1 MLNKTLK
8 LDTENQKP
16 TRDGFGI
23 GLVEAG
29 KKNESIVALTAD
41 LKESTRVE
49 SFAKEFPERF
59 FEVGV
64 AEQNLVTVASGLAN
78 YGKIP
83 FVTSYATFSP
93 GRNWEQIRTTVCI
106 NDVPVKI
113 IGCHAG
119 LTVGPDGA
127 THQALEDI
135 AIMRALP
142 NMTVVV
148 PCDSEEA
155 RKATL
160 AIVQSSTPSPKE
172 GVGMGI
178 GPAYLRLG
186 REKMPQITTPETSF
200 ELGKGYYAFETESA
214 DVTIIAC
221 GALVYYAILAAQELG
236 DEGINVD
243 VINMHTI
250 KPLDRD
256 IVIQAAKKTG
266 AIVTAEEHQIA
277 GGLGSAV
284 AEILAEEFPT
294 PIEFI
299 GVRDQFGQSG
309 TPLELM
315 KHYKLDPESIKIAVM
330 DVLNRKG

>member
-23 GLVEAG
+23 GLVEVG
-29 KKNESIVALTAD
+29 KNDERIVALTAD
-41 LKESTRVE
+41 LSESTRVE
-49 SFAKEFPERF
+49 KFAKEFPNRF
-59 FEVGV
+59 FQVGV

-106 NDVPVKI
+106 NDVPVKVV
-113 IGCHAG
+113 GCHAG

-135 AIMRALP
+135 AIMRVLP

-148 PCDSEEA
+148 PCDSEES
-155 RKATL
+155 RKATH
-160 AIVQSSTPSPKE
+160 AIAQTGK
-172 GVGMGI
+172 
-178 GPAYLRLG
+178 PAYLRLG
-186 REKMPQITTPETSF
+186 REKMPQLTTTETSF
-200 ELGKGYYAFETESA
+200 ELGKSYYGFETESA

-221 GALVYYAILAAQELG
+221 GGLVYTAILAAQELG
-236 DEGINVD
+236 NQGINVN

-250 KPLDRD
+250 KPIDREA
-256 IVIQAAKKTG
+256 IISAAKKTG

-284 AEILAEEFPT
+284 AEVLAEEFPT
-294 PIEFI
+294 PIEFV
-299 GVRDQFGQSG
+299 GVRDQYGQSG
-309 TPLELM
+309 KPSELVE
-315 KHYKLDPESIKIAVM
+315 HYGLGISHVITAVQ
-330 DVLNRKG
+330 DVVKRK

>member
-8 LDTENQKP
+8 INTEDQKA
-16 TRDGFGI
+16 TRDGFGV

-29 KKNESIVALTAD
+29 KKDERIVALTAD

-49 SFAKEFPERF
+49 QFAKEFPDRF
-59 FEVGV
+59 FEIGV

-106 NDVPVKI
+106 NDVPVKV

-142 NMTVVV
+142 NMAVVV

-155 RKATL
+155 YKATL
-160 AIVQSSTPSPKE
+160 VLAATNK
-172 GVGMGI
+172 
-178 GPAYLRLG
+178 PAYLRLG
-186 REKMPQITTPETSF
+186 REKAPSVTTPETSF
-200 ELGKGYYAFETESA
+200 ELGKGYYVFQTESA
-214 DVTIIAC
+214 DVTIVAC
-221 GALVYYAILAAQELG
+221 GALVYTAIIAAEELG
-236 DEGINVD
+236 GQGINVD
-243 VINMHTI
+243 VINIHTI
-250 KPLDRD
+250 KPIDRD
-256 IVIQAAKKTG
+256 LVIQAAKKTG
-266 AIVTAEEHQIA
+266 AVVTAEEHQIT

-284 AEILAEEFPT
+284 AEVLAEEHPV

-309 TPLELM
+309 TPAELM
-315 KHYKLDPESIKIAVM
+315 KHYKLDSESIKVAVQ
-330 DVLNRKG
+330 DVLRRKE

>member
-8 LDTENQKP
+8 LNTEDQKA

-29 KKNESIVALTAD
+29 KSDERVVALTAD

-49 SFAKEFPERF
+49 QFAKEFPDRF
-59 FEVGV
+59 FEMGV
-64 AEQNLVTVASGLAN
+64 AEQNMVTVASGLAN

-93 GRNWEQIRTTVCI
+93 GRNWEQIRTTVCL

-113 IGCHAG
+113 VGCHAG

-135 AIMRALP
+135 AIMRTLP

-155 RKATL
+155 HKATL
-160 AIVQSSTPSPKE
+160 AIAHGSAPSPLGRA
-172 GVGMGI
+172 GVGT

-186 REKMPQITTPETSF
+186 REKTPSVTTPETSF
-200 ELGKGYYAFETESA
+200 ELGKGYYVFQTESA
-214 DVTIIAC
+214 DVTIVAC
-221 GALVYYAILAAQELG
+221 GALVYTAIIAAEELG
-236 DEGINVD
+236 SQGINVD

-250 KPLDRD
+250 KPIDRD

-266 AIVTAEEHQIA
+266 AMVTAEEHQII

-284 AEILAEEFPT
+284 AEVLAEEHPV

-299 GVRDQFGQSG
+299 GVRDQYGQSG
-309 TPLELM
+309 TPAELM
-315 KHYKLDPESIKIAVM
+315 KHYKLDSESLKVAVR
-330 DVLNRKG
+330 DVLKRRE